1 MKKVVVVIVMVVVL
15 VNNVFGQQF
24 QLNNEWNVP
33 TENNYNSI
41 VDSKPN
47 PGDGIYVLE
56 KNVVL
61 VPYVQGEDTLYGM
74 QDSCTFLKKITFQGT
89 LVWTVSFPTA
99 IAFDGSVGEPG
110 KIKVLADGILLLCS
124 WGIAKYN
131 FDGTELFTTVYP
143 ESSFDQSGFFGG
155 SDGPNYYWDDVLQND
170 GSTITLGHIGQC
182 DTICHTGDYT
192 LRWVNQSGTIIDS
205 VVISRSTEMC
215 FVQQDGFFYFA
226 YLQGGAIMVERVD
239 LAMKVVS
246 LVSNCLYEPFGLWDI
261 NKLISLHKT
270 TNGFRL
276 VTSNV
281 KDWDVEYNI
290 THTPTN
296 YFVEIDVAANTM
308 MADIY
313 VQNNTKLKVCLDE
326 WTSAVQVGDTL
337 YVSTEDAKIIK
348 WDNSHQINAVDVL
361 GPQEKIY
368 GTARIA
374 LFGDKLL
381 YVTNDSILTTTDSI
395 VGNVTYTTEHKST
408 VIRVL
413 DRNLNV
419 LTQDTLDDYII
430 SQFDLSVID
439 STSFTFSGWW
449 YTHPSLL
456 SSWSLIDNGTVEIG
470 EQQTPNL
477 FEFSIYPNPAT
488 DYITIS
494 GVEEGTLIMMMDL
507 SGRIVLEGKYQN
519 QIDVRSFAPGVY
531 YLRSDEIT
539 KKFIVQ

>member
-1 MKKVVVVIVMVVVL
+1 MKKLLVVIIVIVVVL
-15 VNNVFGQQF
+15 VNNVFAQQW
-24 QLNNEWNVP
+24 QLNNQWNVP
-33 TENNYNSI
+33 TATNYNSI
-41 VDSKPN
+41 LDSKPN
-47 PGDGIYVLE
+47 PGDGIYTIE

-61 VPYVQGEDTLYGM
+61 VPYVQNGDTLYGTM
-74 QDSCTFLKKITFQGT
+74 DSCTFLKKFTFQGT
-89 LVWTVSFPTA
+89 LVWNVSFPTVMT
-99 IAFDGSVGEPG
+99 FDGTVGEPG
-110 KIKVLADGILLLCS
+110 KIKILADGILLLCN

-131 FDGTELFTTVYP
+131 FDGTQLFSTVYP

-155 SDGPNYYWDDVLQND
+155 SNGPDFFWND
-170 GSTITLGHIGQC
+170 ILENNGATITLGHISQC
-182 DTICHTGDYT
+182 DTICHTGEYT
-192 LRWVNQSGTIIDS
+192 LRWVNQSGTIVDSMSID
-205 VVISRSTEMC
+205 RSTEMC
-215 FVQQDGFFYFA
+215 FVQQNGFMYFA
-226 YLQGGAIMVERVD
+226 YLQGGAIMVEKVD
-239 LAMKVVS
+239 LETKAVS

-281 KDWDVEYNI
+281 KDWDVEYNT

-296 YFVEIDVAANTM
+296 YFVEIDAIANTM

-313 VQNNTKLKVCLDE
+313 VQNNTKLKVCMDE
-326 WTSAVQVGDTL
+326 LTSALQIGDTL

-348 WDNSHQINAVDVL
+348 WDNSHQITVVDVL

-395 VGNVTYTTEHKST
+395 VGNVTYYTEYKSV

-413 DRNLNV
+413 DRNMNV
-419 LTQDTLDDYII
+419 LVQDTLDDY
-430 SQFDLSVID
+430 SQFDLNVID

-456 SSWSLIDNGTVEIG
+456 SSWSLINNGTVKIG
-470 EQQTPNL
+470 EQSASNK
-477 FEFSIYPNPAT
+477 FEFGIYPSPTA

-494 GVEEGTLIMMMDL
+494 GVEEGILIVIMDL
-507 SGRIVLEGKYQN
+507 SGRIVFEGEYQN

-531 YLRSDEIT
+531 CLRIEEIT

>member
-1 MKKVVVVIVMVVVL
+1 MKKVVVVIVMVVVVVSNL
-15 VNNVFGQQF
+15 FGQQF
-24 QLNNEWNVP
+24 QLNNQWNVP

-47 PGDGIYVLE
+47 SGDGIYVIE

-74 QDSCTFLKKITFQGT
+74 QDSCTFLKKFDLEGT
-89 LVWTVSFPTA
+89 LVWTVSFPTVMT
-99 IAFDGSVGEPG
+99 FNGTVGEPG
-110 KIKVLADGILLLCS
+110 KIKILADGILLLCN

-131 FDGTELFTTVYP
+131 FDGTELFSTVYP
-143 ESSFDQSGFFGG
+143 ESSFDQSGFFG
-155 SDGPNYYWDDVLQND
+155 SSNGPDFFWDEVLQND
-170 GSTITLGHIGQC
+170 GFILTLGYISQC

-192 LRWVNQSGTIIDS
+192 LRWVNAAGTIIDS
-205 VVISRSTEMC
+205 IVINRNTEMC
-215 FVQQDGFFYFA
+215 FVQEQDLLYFA
-226 YLQGGAIMVERVD
+226 YLQSGAIMVEKVD
-239 LAMKVVS
+239 LQTKAVI

-270 TNGFRL
+270 VSGFRL

-281 KDWDVEYNI
+281 KDWDVEYNT

-296 YFVEIDVAANTM
+296 YFVEIDAIANTM

-313 VQNNTKLKVCLDE
+313 VQNNTKLKVCMDE
-326 WTSAVQVGDTL
+326 LTSTVQVGDTL
-337 YVSTEDAKIIK
+337 YISTEDAKIIK
-348 WDNSHQINAVDVL
+348 WDNSHQITVVDVL

-368 GTARIA
+368 GTARVA

-381 YVTNDSILTTTDSI
+381 YITNDSI
-395 VGNVTYTTEHKST
+395 TTERKSV

-413 DRNLNV
+413 DRNLTV

-439 STSFTFSGWW
+439 STSFTFSAWW
-449 YTHPSLL
+449 YTHPSLV
-456 SSWSLIDNGTVEIG
+456 SKWSLTNNGTVEIA
-470 EQQTPNL
+470 EQQTPKS
-477 FEFSIYPNPAT
+477 FEFSIYPNPTT

-494 GVEEGTLIMMMDL
+494 GVKEGTLIVIMDI
-507 SGRIVLEGKYQN
+507 SGRIVLEGKYQSY
-519 QIDVRSFAPGVY
+519 IDIHSFSSGIYCLSVDGV
-531 YLRSDEIT
+531 T